1 MPPALSEIARLIGAE
16 LIGAD
21 RKVSGVAELENAG
34 ASDLSL
40 CFNQRRVSELKK
52 TTAAAVVIPLRYKRL
67 LDEVPCAV
75 LLVDNPRLA
84 LAKIIDFFYPAQPV
98 SPGIQPGAQVDSLA
112 EINSA
117 ARVDA
122 GARIGAGVKVA
133 AGTHIESYVVLGDG
147 VEVGRDCRLRAHCV
161 VLDNCILGNRVTLSS
176 GVVIGSDGFGYVTDE
191 DRTIPIKQVGNV
203 IIEDDV
209 EIGANSTVD
218 RATLG
223 STRIGQGTKIDNQV
237 QVGHNVEIGKNVI
250 IAAQVGISGSVTIK
264 DGAVLGGQV
273 GIADHMVIGAGAQV
287 GAKSGVGTHVP
298 DGARVAGYP
307 AVPVKQWLSNIFSRR
322 PRKKRTMNEDRQ
334 RRDK

>member
-1 MPPALSEIARLIGAE
+1 LPQALSEIARLIGAE
-16 LIGAD
+16 LIGSD
-21 RKVSGVAELENAG
+21 RKVSGVAALENAG
-34 ASDLSL
+34 DSDLSL

-52 TTAAAVVIPLRYKRL
+52 TTAAAVVMPRRYSRL
-67 LDEVPCAV
+67 LGEVPCSV
-75 LLVDNPRLA
+75 LLVDDPRLA
-84 LAKIIDFFYPAQPV
+84 LAKIIELFYPEQPV
-98 SPGIQPGAQVDSLA
+98 EPGIQPGAIVDPLA
-112 EINSA
+112 EIDSSV
-117 ARVDA
+117 RVES
-122 GARIGAGVKVA
+122 GARIGARTKVA
-133 AGTHIESYVVLGDG
+133 AGTRIESYVVLGAG
-147 VEVGRDCRLRAHCV
+147 VEVGRDCRLRTHCV
-161 VLDNCILGNRVTLSS
+161 VRDNCILGNRVTLSS
-176 GVVIGSDGFGYVTDE
+176 GVVIGSDGFGYVADE

-203 IIEDDV
+203 IIEDYV

-237 QVGHNVEIGKNVI
+237 QVGHNVEIGKNVL

-298 DGARVAGYP
+298 NGARVAGYP
-307 AVPVKQWLSNIFSRR
+307 AVPVKQWLSNVFSQR
-322 PRKKRTMNEDRQ
+322 PRKKRSLEGRQ